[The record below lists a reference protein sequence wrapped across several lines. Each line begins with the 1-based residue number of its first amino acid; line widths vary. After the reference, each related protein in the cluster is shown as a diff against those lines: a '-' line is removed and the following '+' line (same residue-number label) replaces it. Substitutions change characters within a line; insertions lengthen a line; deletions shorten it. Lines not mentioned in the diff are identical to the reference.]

1 MSLEKIFKEKIL
13 KRFESYKQMGDKTFA
28 QLKEADFFFQ
38 PSAENNTIAV
48 NIQHLYGNML
58 SRFTNFLSE
67 DGEKTWRKRDTE
79 FEVSDAGM
87 NDLLTFWNEGWAC
100 VFKAINDLEEKD
112 FTATIY
118 IREEPLSV
126 CDALLRQ
133 LGHYA
138 YHVGQ
143 IVLIAKMIKGEEW
156 KTLSIPKKRS

>member
-48 NIQHLYGNML
+48 NLQHLYGNML

-67 DGEKTWRKRDTE
+67 DGEKTWRKRDAE
-79 FEVSDAGM
+79 FEASDAGM

-112 FTATIY
+112 ITTTIH
-118 IREEPLSV
+118 IRGESLSV

-156 KTLSIPKKRS
+156 KTLSIPKKRG

>member
-1 MSLEKIFKEKIL
+1 MSLEKIFKESIL
-13 KRFESYKQMGDKTFA
+13 KRFESYKQMGDKTFV

-38 PSAENNTIAV
+38 PSPENNTIAV
-48 NIQHLYGNML
+48 NIQHMYGNML

-67 DGEKTWRKRDTE
+67 DGEKSWRKRDAE
-79 FEVSDAGM
+79 FEASDAGM
-87 NDLLTFWNEGWAC
+87 NDLFTFWNEGWAC

-112 FTATIY
+112 FSATIY

-143 IVLIAKMIKGEEW
+143 IVFIAKIIKGEDW
-156 KTLSIPKKRS
+156 KTLSIPRKRN